1 MATCM
6 KKKNFSLIL
15 FLFFLSFS
23 GSIRS
28 EEEAWKVQLTSN
40 DTVLLTVDQVIPDAF
55 PKISVI
61 FLAETQKGIPLWNI
75 DITEMKVY
83 EDSVECEIKNL
94 QRISKEKPV
103 NLALVVDHSG
113 SMAIGNAFSNA
124 KRAIFR
130 FLTALNTQKD
140 SVMVVGF
147 STKVD
152 GITPLS
158 SDTVMV
164 KKELNRYV
172 EDGTTA
178 FYDAISLALDSLKNH
193 SGLKAVV
200 ALTDG
205 NDNSSLSSIEAI
217 TKKAQENSIPL
228 YIIGLGIDVQTAA
241 LVYYLYGIPIDYVDR
256 DKLSN
261 LAKLTGGNFYFTKSS
276 KKLTEIYT
284 GISRRIKALYEL
296 VYFSP
301 NKSYRDTIRTIGLN
315 YTNDKIS
322 FSKPQYASYALS
334 CEIVRVLKN
343 RYKRT
348 RIMITGGLALA
359 GLGSGLVSIWLIFR
373 RKRKDEKEPEKLD
386 EGLT

>member
-1 MATCM
+1 M

-152 GITPLS
+152 GITP
-158 SDTVMV
+158 
-164 KKELNRYV
+164 
-172 EDGTTA
+172 
-178 FYDAISLALDSLKNH
+178 F
-193 SGLKAVV
+193 
-200 ALTDG
+200 
-205 NDNSSLSSIEAI
+205 
-217 TKKAQENSIPL
+217 
-228 YIIGLGIDVQTAA
+228 
-241 LVYYLYGIPIDYVDR
+241 DYVDR
-256 DKLSN
+256 DKLSS